1 MAAELKPIYSAA
13 SEEEAL
19 FALEEFAEK
28 RDARYPI
35 AAKSWR
41 ANWSRISPM
50 FAFPQE
56 IRRAVY
62 TTNVIESL
70 NFSLRKITK
79 TRAAFPNEDAAL
91 KLLWLGLQN
100 AAKKWTMPIQNW
112 SLAMNQMAII
122 FEGRMP
128 IPGLAENSVTQKI

>member
-1 MAAELKPIYSAA
+1 M
-13 SEEEAL
+13 
-19 FALEEFAEK
+19 
-28 RDARYPI
+28 
-35 AAKSWR
+35 
-41 ANWSRISPM
+41 
-50 FAFPQE
+50 
-56 IRRAVY
+56 

-91 KLLWLGLQN
+91 KLLYPGLQN

-112 SLAMNQMAII
+112 SLALNQLAII

-128 IPGLAENSVTQKI
+128 IPGLIENSVTQKI